1 MKKILF
7 TVLFITLTVSVN
19 SQSIFGKW
27 NSKNDDG
34 MIDSTLEIY
43 EKDGEAFAKVVE
55 IMNPSRK
62 NALCVNCEGAF
73 KDKPILGL
81 NILSGLKK
89 KDNEWSGGQ
98 VIDPRNGKVY
108 QCYIKL
114 VNANKLKLR
123 GYIGVSLF
131 GKTAYWERT
140 K

>member
-131 GKTAYWERT
+131 GKTAYWERI